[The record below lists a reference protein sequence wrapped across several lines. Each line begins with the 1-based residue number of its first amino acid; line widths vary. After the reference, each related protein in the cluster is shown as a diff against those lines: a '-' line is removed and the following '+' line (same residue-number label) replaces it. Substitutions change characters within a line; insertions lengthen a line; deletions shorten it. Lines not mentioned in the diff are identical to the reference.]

1 MGRPEGKDKH
11 FQGRLV
17 GVGGNTGAS
26 FREGDGTIRGFPQ
39 NPCGTRIGAQTLF
52 SADFHPWSLLLFAS
66 GTGGRDGVVVG
77 GLLASSG
84 SDGKHGCGST

>member
-1 MGRPEGKDKH
+1 MGQPEGKDKH
-11 FQGRLV
+11 LQGRLL
-17 GVGGNTGAS
+17 GTNRNTGAS
-26 FREGDGTIRGFPQ
+26 FREGDEMIRGLPQ
-39 NPCGTRIGAQTLF
+39 NPWGTRIGAQTLF

-66 GTGGRDGVVVG
+66 GTGGRDGVVGG